1 MRLFALMVKD
11 RLLEEV
17 EGRICDLSEAQLD
30 GWLKGHVSLADEV
43 LSRYGQMILENK
55 EIAASVLD
63 LVTVQEVRD
72 RLVCS
77 RPDLALRWGSPEFER
92 AFGREV
98 RRFRDFIGVPEAT
111 LLDVQSGECE

>member
-17 EGRICDLSEAQLD
+17 GGRISDLSEAQLD
-30 GWLKGHVSLADEV
+30 GWLKGHISLADEV
-43 LSRYGQMILENK
+43 LARYGQTILENK
-55 EIAASVLD
+55 ELAASVLD
-63 LVTVQEVRD
+63 LVTMQEVRD

-77 RPDLALRWGSPEFER
+77 RPDLADRWGSPEFER

-98 RRFRDFIGVPEAT
+98 RRFRDYIGVPESP
-111 LLDVQSGECE
+111 LLDLPPCEGK

>member
-17 EGRICDLSEAQLD
+17 GSRISDLSEAQLD

-43 LSRYGQMILENK
+43 LSRYGQLLLENK
-55 EIAASVLD
+55 EVAACVLD
-63 LVTVQEVRD
+63 LVTMQEVRD

-77 RPDLALRWGSPEFER
+77 RPDLAPRWGSPEFEN

-98 RRFRDFIGVPEAT
+98 RRLRDFLGVPEAQ
-111 LLDVQSGECE
+111 LLDLPEGE